1 MSAIARFKEYFG
13 MAPVAA
19 YDDEYLDDYD
29 RPVHHDVRA
38 PRGIHETD
46 DLGPVARD
54 RRDDYGYAADGTWRS
69 PPPAPGSPTSTRSTS
84 ARSPRVAVTSTS
96 RLPARAAT
104 TPPRPGPAPPCAAF
118 PPPAAPS
125 RSRPRRTSWRTDW

>member
-38 PRGIHETD
+38 PRGI
-46 DLGPVARD
+46 
-54 RRDDYGYAADGTWRS
+54 
-69 PPPAPGSPTSTRSTS
+69 
-84 ARSPRVAVTSTS
+84 
-96 RLPARAAT
+96 RAAASR
-104 TPPRPGPAPPCAAF
+104 RPIQLLQPLQEDCPKAKRHTG
-118 PPPAAPS
+118 
-125 RSRPRRTSWRTDW
+125 